1 MRIILQRVSEA
12 SVTVGGSV
20 ISSIGPGVMCLVGL
34 HETDT
39 EADVDYI
46 VKTVLSAKVFADA
59 EGRPWRQSV
68 VAKGFDVLLV
78 SQFTLYGTVGKKGN
92 TDFHHAMPPDAA
104 RAMYATVLAKTRE
117 AYAAKG
123 PKGADVSK
131 AVQDGEFGALMNVAL
146 VNDGP
151 VTLEIDSIP
160 ARAAAAPP
168 PPAAATPS
176 AAPAPD
182 AAALPAAPPRSWPA
196 LVGTDGEAAIA
207 TIRAQRPDLP
217 AKNVQAVPQGAMV
230 TMDFRE
236 DRVRVFVEEDG
247 KVARAPRIG

>member
-78 SQFTLYGTVGKKGN
+78 SPEVT
-92 TDFHHAMPPDAA
+92 AA
-104 RAMYATVLAKTRE
+104 E
-117 AYAAKG
+117 AQEAPRPA
-123 PKGADVSK
+123 VSQ
-131 AVQDGEFGALMNVAL
+131 VQDQRRL
-146 VNDGP
+146 V
-151 VTLEIDSIP
+151 S
-160 ARAAAAPP
+160 
-168 PPAAATPS
+168 
-176 AAPAPD
+176 APAM
-182 AAALPAAPPRSWPA
+182 
-196 LVGTDGEAAIA
+196 
-207 TIRAQRPDLP
+207 QRILANWIPEL
-217 AKNVQAVPQGAMV
+217 
-230 TMDFRE
+230 R
-236 DRVRVFVEEDG
+236 
-247 KVARAPRIG
+247 VARGHQPA

>member
-12 SVTVGGSV
+12 SVTVDGSV

-131 AVQDGEFGALMNVAL
+131 ASSNFTASV
-146 VNDGP
+146 
-151 VTLEIDSIP
+151 
-160 ARAAAAPP
+160 
-168 PPAAATPS
+168 
-176 AAPAPD
+176 PAP
-182 AAALPAAPPRSWPA
+182 
-196 LVGTDGEAAIA
+196 I
-207 TIRAQRPDLP
+207 TI
-217 AKNVQAVPQGAMV
+217 PQV
-230 TMDFRE
+230 WTH
-236 DRVRVFVEEDG
+236 
-247 KVARAPRIG
+247 